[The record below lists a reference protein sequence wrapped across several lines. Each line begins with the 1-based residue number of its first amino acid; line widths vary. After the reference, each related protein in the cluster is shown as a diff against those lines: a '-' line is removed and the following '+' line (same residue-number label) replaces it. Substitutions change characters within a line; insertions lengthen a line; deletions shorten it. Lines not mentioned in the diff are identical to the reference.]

1 MHIMPLTSVLCS
13 TMDWSSAEFI
23 LFGAESG
30 MLCVWD
36 ANTLVSTAAANGHDG
51 ETHSQSVPRAQA

>member
-1 MHIMPLTSVLCS
+1 
-13 TMDWSSAEFI
+13 MDWSSVDFI

-36 ANTLVSTAAANGHDG
+36 ANTLVSTAAANGHEG
-51 ETHSQSVPRAQA
+51 EPHTPSPAQPAQVTW